1 MNTETPRHDYLV
13 ISRGHWDKDK
23 PKEQIDTAITEFYD
37 WLYRHIEAGRMRAGS
52 RLGTERANVSKAGIT
67 TDGPFGE
74 AKEVVDTW
82 LSELDLWTS
91 GADCSGCGAR
101 AVPEMGAVSRVES
114 NCDKRLSP
122 VSEPDG
128 DEGA

>member
-13 ISRGHWDKDK
+13 ISRGHWDTDK

-74 AKEVVDTW
+74 AKEVVGGYWFVSAGSLREAADL
-82 LSELDLWTS
+82 LSHSPTLPYGLLYEVRPLD
-91 GADCSGCGAR
+91 
-101 AVPEMGAVSRVES
+101 PERCAAS
-114 NCDKRLSP
+114 NITNETP
-122 VSEPDG
+122 PE
-128 DEGA
+128 